1 MAAIFEY
8 IDRLSGAGDGSGP
21 VKLLDRISFVFLVL
35 TFLAAPHSIAATQI
49 AWGIGLLAMIIR
61 KVVRPRKSGTRRP
74 LVIALWVFFGWSVI
88 SGLFSYEPAVSID
101 RLRGVGLFL
110 FAIFVIEVVR
120 NIRTVY
126 FLAFALIVSCMVNVI
141 MTPIQRIIGRGVEI
155 HGVAPDGPL
164 AKSGL
169 GEGDTLLKAD
179 GQKLSDPRQLVD
191 IIATKGS
198 AKVAFHR
205 SDWYSSAE
213 IFERDLLPGG
223 DANSRLGVSTS
234 GPSHYWR
241 MMGFYN
247 HYTTYA
253 EVLQLIMSLL
263 FGLLAAAVLK
273 SRSTTRVKSGAP
285 RPPVSWTVSIF
296 TSTPFLLGSFAAMSV
311 SMIMTVTRA
320 SQFSFMIAAGV
331 IGMILMSRKALILTI
346 LVAIPV
352 GAAGLYLLKES
363 RKVGFFDPRDESSQ
377 YRMMMWRDGFRIW
390 QASPRNAVIGVGMD
404 SIQKHWQEW
413 DMFDKGW
420 QHMGH
425 FHSTPVQ
432 LLVERGLPALIL
444 WLMVLAIYARTLW
457 KGIAANKNGD
467 WRAIGIMAGCLG
479 GAIGFFSSGLV
490 HWNLGDSEVAMV
502 FFLLMGI
509 GVRSVELSAD
519 GPRINAK

>member
-8 IDRLSGAGDGSGP
+8 IDRLSGAGDGPGP

-74 LVIALWVFFGWSVI
+74 LVVALWVFFGWSVI

-169 GEGDTLLKAD
+169 GEGDTLLTAD

>member
-1 MAAIFEY
+1 M
-8 IDRLSGAGDGSGP
+8 
-21 VKLLDRISFVFLVL
+21 
-35 TFLAAPHSIAATQI
+35 
-49 AWGIGLLAMIIR
+49 
-61 KVVRPRKSGTRRP
+61 
-74 LVIALWVFFGWSVI
+74 
-88 SGLFSYEPAVSID
+88 
-101 RLRGVGLFL
+101 
-110 FAIFVIEVVR
+110 
-120 NIRTVY
+120 
-126 FLAFALIVSCMVNVI
+126 
-141 MTPIQRIIGRGVEI
+141 
-155 HGVAPDGPL
+155 
-164 AKSGL
+164 

-179 GQKLSDPRQLVD
+179 GQKLSDPQQLVD

-311 SMIMTVTRA
+311 AMIMTVTRA
-320 SQFSFMIAAGV
+320 SQLSFMIAAGV

-502 FFLLMGI
+502 FFLLMGM
-509 GVRSVELSAD
+509 GVRTVELSAD
-519 GPRINAK
+519 GQRINAK

>member
-311 SMIMTVTRA
+311 AMIMTVTRA

>member
-1 MAAIFEY
+1 MAAFFEY

-21 VKLLDRISFVFLVL
+21 VKLLDRVSFVFLVL

-49 AWGIGLLAMIIR
+49 AWGIGLLAAIIR
-61 KVVRPRKSGTRRP
+61 KILRPQKSGTRRP
-74 LVIALWVFFGWSVI
+74 LVIALWAFFGWSVI
-88 SGLFSYEPAVSID
+88 SGLLSYEPAVSLD

-155 HGVAPDGPL
+155 HGIAPDGPL

-179 GQKLSDPRQLVD
+179 GQKLSDPKQLVD
-191 IIATKGS
+191 IIEAKGS

-205 SDWYSSAE
+205 SDWYSSTE
-213 IFERDLLPGG
+213 ISERDLLPGS
-223 DANSRLGVSTS
+223 DANERLGVSTS

-263 FGLLAAAVLK
+263 FGLMAAAVLK
-273 SRSTTRVKSGAP
+273 RRATPRDASDPPRST
-285 RPPVSWTVSIF
+285 VSRAAATF
-296 TSTPFLLGSFAAMSV
+296 TSTPFLIGSFAAMSV
-311 SMIMTVTRA
+311 AMIMTVTRA
-320 SQFSFMIAAGV
+320 SQLSFMIAAGV
-331 IGMILMSRKALILTI
+331 IGMILMSRKALIVTV

-363 RKVGFFDPRDESSQ
+363 RKVGFFDPKDESSQ
-377 YRMMMWRDGFRIW
+377 YRMMMWRDGVRIW
-390 QASPRNAVIGVGMD
+390 QASPRNAVFGVGMD

-444 WLMVLAIYARTLW
+444 WLTVLAIYARSLW
-457 KGIAANKNGD
+457 KGITENKNGD
-467 WRAIGIMAGCLG
+467 WRLVGILTGCLG

-509 GVRSVELSAD
+509 GVRTIELSTD
-519 GPRINAK
+519 GQRINAK